1 MSYRSAVNTVGG
13 TIGLPDYIYY
23 NADIINNET
32 KEIANGNPVID
43 PQVRFNEV
51 RDAPLIKDASQ
62 YFFSIVRF
70 QMDGSNKDLPL
81 FIPVIQSSTGANNV
95 NLTSYSVAIS
105 LQQQYN
111 TTDVGVQTFT
121 IQPEP
126 RFIIYEP
133 ETLNTVLAPLP
144 PPMAAI
150 GDKGLFALG
159 QLYNTGDIVYQA
171 LNIYGNGVAPFFQVT
186 KPQLQWNGAQAFLVG
201 AWVSFNGLSYIAL
214 APSTG
219 VVPGTNG
226 AVWQLGIL
234 GIPPTT
240 APYWQPVGDQLGQS
254 QNLSSRYYWV
264 YTYEHWLELVNQ
276 TLLDAYNDTYQAF
289 QQAWLLTGTAD
300 PFPFPTFVSFQ
311 SYVNAPQM
319 VFNPSTNRFSL
330 YFDSDGFGK
339 RIQNFTPTPAPAPI
353 PHQTPPQTRLFF
365 NTNMYGLFGNFSN
378 YYYNELRN
386 TATLG
391 PFGGAV
397 LSPPRPGNTN
407 FVGYTNE
414 ILCPNKFYT
423 NVVDYRLP
431 PFAGVAPLGFVPPDA
446 FGTNPFQQ
454 KPYWVQEQDYL
465 SNDSLWSPISSI
477 VFTSTLLPVRAEY
490 TGQPIALGTSNT
502 GVSSTSTQSAFQ
514 PIVTDIALDTST
526 SGAQAYRSFVSY
538 APTAEY
544 RLSDFTSSKQDIRN
558 IDVQVFWKNRLD
570 NNLYPITMFNC
581 SSVSL
586 KLMFRHKGATGDKQ
600 TGQ

>member
-1 MSYRSAVNTVGG
+1 MSYQSTVNTVGG

-32 KEIANGNPVID
+32 KEVANGNPVID

-51 RDAPLIKDASQ
+51 RDAPLVRDASQ
-62 YFFSIVRF
+62 YYFSIVRF

-81 FIPVIQSSTGANNV
+81 FIPVIQSSTGANNI
-95 NLTSYSVAIS
+95 NLTTYSVAIS
-105 LQQQYN
+105 LQQQWN
-111 TTDVGVQTFT
+111 TTDVGVQTFA
-121 IQPEP
+121 IQPAP
-126 RFIIYEP
+126 RFIQYVP
-133 ETLNTVLAPLP
+133 ETQNVVLAPQP
-144 PPMAAI
+144 PPMSAI
-150 GDKGLFALG
+150 GAKGIYGGAN
-159 QLYNTGDIVYQA
+159 LYQPGDIVWLA
-171 LNIYGNGVAPFFQVT
+171 IDIYGNGVAPFYQVAAPT
-186 KPQLQWNGAQAFLVG
+186 IQWSGAQAFLVG
-201 AWVSFNGLSYIAL
+201 AWVSYNGKAYYAL

-226 AVWQLGIL
+226 AVWQLGL
-234 GIPPTT
+234 TGIVPTT
-240 APYWQPVGDQLGQS
+240 APYWQTVSDQLGQS

-264 YTYEHWLELVNQ
+264 YTYQHWLDLVNQ
-276 TLLDAYNDTYQAF
+276 TLLDAYNDTYLAF
-289 QQAWLLTGTAD
+289 QTAWAATGTVDA
-300 PFPFPTFVSFQ
+300 FPFATFTDFQ
-311 SYVNAPQM
+311 SYVNAPQL
-319 VFNPSTNRFSL
+319 VFNPSTNRFTI

-339 RIQNFTPTPAPAPI
+339 RIQAFTPTPAPAPL

-365 NTNMYGLFGNFSN
+365 NSNMFGLFGNFDN
-378 YYYNELRN
+378 TYWNETRN

-397 LSPPRPGNTN
+397 LSPPRPGNAN
-407 FVGYTNE
+407 FVGYTTE
-414 ILCPNKFYT
+414 ILCPNKFWT

-431 PFAGVAPLGFVPPDA
+431 PYAGVAPLGYVPPDC

-454 KPYWVQEQDYL
+454 KPYWIQEQDYL

-477 VFTSTLLPVRAEY
+477 VFTSTLLPVRSEA

-502 GVSSTSTQSAFQ
+502 GISSNSTQSAFQ
-514 PIVTDIALDTST
+514 PIITDIALDTST
-526 SGAQAYRSFVSY
+526 GGAQSYRSFISY

-558 IDVQVFWKNRLD
+558 IDIQVFWKNRLD

-586 KLMFRHKGATGDKQ
+586 KLMFRHKEA
-600 TGQ
+600 